1 MPQQRC
7 TGENYHLR
15 CTRERYNFFNF
26 RGYNLWYGVYRRLD
40 PSDVYEPGRQ
50 TSYWSGKSEVFD
62 RWIDSQNFLDLICM
76 TIGWIKF
83 RFAEFKEKALDKSI
97 SNDQLHLAFG
107 GLCADLQWIYEYIL
121 EEKTHKLPKNFA
133 RPLERIKKDAEMLKE
148 LIRVVRTYAIVLL
161 EQTDRD
167 PIKDIVPQ
175 LDAFNFCVHIA
186 RSDIQRAF
194 DFGYYYPCKRR
205 RPPYSSAV

>member
-1 MPQQRC
+1 M
-7 TGENYHLR
+7 
-15 CTRERYNFFNF
+15 
-26 RGYNLWYGVYRRLD
+26 WYGVYRRLD

-50 TSYWSGKSEVFD
+50 TFWSGKIEVFD
-62 RWIDSQNFLDLICM
+62 RWIDSQYFLDLICM

-121 EEKTHKLPKNFA
+121 EKKTDKLPKNLA

-167 PIKDIVPQ
+167 PIIDIVPQ

-186 RSDIQRAF
+186 RNDIQRAF
-194 DFGYYYPCKRR
+194 DFGYYYPYKKR